1 MSRALRFVPGDQPGR
16 DIASLFSAMRPFAA
30 GLEAEHLSGSYGAI
44 RRDSE
49 RFLAHLDSAGGAV
62 DAA

>member
-1 MSRALRFVPGDQPGR
+1 MSRALCSVPGDQPSR

-30 GLEAEHLSGSYGAI
+30 GLEAEHLSGSHEAI
-44 RRDSE
+44 RRDSG
-49 RFLAHLDSAGGAV
+49 RFLAHLDPAEGAV